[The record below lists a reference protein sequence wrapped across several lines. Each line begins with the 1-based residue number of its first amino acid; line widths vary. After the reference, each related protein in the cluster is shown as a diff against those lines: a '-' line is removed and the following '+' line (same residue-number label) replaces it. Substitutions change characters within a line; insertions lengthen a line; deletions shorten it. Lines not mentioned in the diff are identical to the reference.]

1 MTMMIMMI
9 IITFCAL
16 GILIFH
22 TNIQYDVYKST
33 KEVLKDFRS
42 NQEDKLQHRLVTYQ
56 GFFFSNVIKYSLSSV
71 NSIWSE
77 AQSHRPKNIYNF
89 AIRFINNSLPTRK
102 NMARW
107 GLSQSPDCS
116 FCRNPESLLHVVAGC
131 QQYLDRF
138 TWGHDSILNFIA
150 MSLQPVINV
159 HSSLYADVN
168 GFLNPSIITGE
179 NYRPDLLF
187 LIHSKC
193 LYVLELTVCFESN
206 LNNNAVRK
214 KEKYVNLI
222 NEMSRNYRCVRFV
235 NLSMSSLGVFSDE
248 CSTFLDMMND
258 IGIDK
263 KQQRYIIK
271 KMINIAIRATYYIFC
286 CRNRNWDSPDLMQF

>member
-1 MTMMIMMI
+1 MLYL
-9 IITFCAL
+9 A
-16 GILIFH
+16 
-22 TNIQYDVYKST
+22 
-33 KEVLKDFRS
+33 
-42 NQEDKLQHRLVTYQ
+42 RLSFVVHY
-56 GFFFSNVIKYSLSSV
+56 Y
-71 NSIWSE
+71 
-77 AQSHRPKNIYNF
+77 YYYY
-89 AIRFINNSLPTRK
+89 NNSLPTRK

-116 FCRNPESLLHVVAGC
+116 FCLNPESLLHVVAGC
-131 QQYLDRF
+131 QHYLDRF
-138 TWGHDSILNFIA
+138 TWRHDSILNFIA
-150 MSLQPVINV
+150 KSLQPVINV
-159 HSSLYADVN
+159 QSSLYADVN

-187 LIHSKC
+187 LIQSKC
-193 LYVLELTVCFESN
+193 LYVLELTVGFESN

-235 NLSMSSLGVFSDE
+235 NLSMSSLGVSSNE

-263 KQQRYIIK
+263 KHQRYVIK
-271 KMINIAIRATYYIFC
+271 KVINIAIRATYYIFC
-286 CRNRNWDSPDLMQF
+286 CRNRNWDSPNLMQF